1 MRRGISATANILRSQ
16 KIQDDSTLVRM
27 SLLQQFFASA
37 PTPQPKQIKLL
48 DGKLTV
54 YKRPQSAQW
63 QCRFKLSNGDWHSA
77 STGTDDLVEA
87 KKQAMTLFEVVK
99 IKIENNIALRTKT
112 FKQLANEEI
121 KLLRGVATSQRGAR
135 TYKDYL

>member
-1 MRRGISATANILRSQ
+1 
-16 KIQDDSTLVRM
+16 M

-37 PTPQPKQIKLL
+37 PTLQPKQIKLL

-77 STGTDDLVEA
+77 TTGTDDLIEA

-112 FKQLANEEI
+112 FKQLANEAI
-121 KLLRGVATSQRGAR
+121 QVMDSH
-135 TYKDYL
+135 